1 MSMDYGPN
9 AGHPVQV
16 HQGHNHIH
24 NQVMANHGQ
33 MGVQPNHDCYDDEE
47 DDQGLR
53 SPLSDE
59 EPENVDDISQQ
70 QQQQQQQQGN
80 NNPQNT
86 QNTNNNNSQSG
97 NGKSNSSAN
106 DRVKRPMNAFMVW
119 SRGQRRKM
127 AQENPK
133 MHNSEIS
140 KRLGAE
146 WKLLTEAEKRPF
158 IDEAKRLRAVHLKEH
173 PDYKYRPRRKTK
185 TLMKRDKFGHV
196 GLPGSIIGPNG
207 APPVQR
213 TVAQGIDPYAHMNGY
228 MSNAAAAH
236 YMMPDH
242 LAMHAAY
249 GQHPGLPPSPPN
261 GLGNPNHF
269 QSRYDQMAASLYLQP
284 PNAVSAAQVAASNY
298 SNPVSVHAG
307 YGSMYNQH
315 VASNNAAAAAIHHPH
330 HIQQVS
336 PVSLKLEHNSPT
348 SANPHQ
354 QQTSPNDWQRAAAA
368 AAAAGKMNYPGAELR
383 DMISMYLPPGADA
396 SAVDQQRQLLTAHLQ
411 QQQQQQQQQQN
422 QQQQPQH
429 HLQQQQPG
437 NPAASAAHHYMHHMN
452 PHGPAPLPLAHM

>member
-1 MSMDYGPN
+1 MMSMDYG
-9 AGHPVQV
+9 AGPVP
-16 HQGHNHIH
+16 
-24 NQVMANHGQ
+24 NQVMHH
-33 MGVQPNHDCYDDEE
+33 PNDCSPHYGEE
-47 DDQGLR
+47 DDEDIR
-53 SPLSDE
+53 SPLSE
-59 EPENVDDISQQ
+59 DDT
-70 QQQQQQQQGN
+70 GN
-80 NNPQNT
+80 LDDMNPQNANSVS
-86 QNTNNNNSQSG
+86 QNSNGSNNQHGQQTAGGNKSG
-97 NGKSNSSAN
+97 SGAANN

-196 GLPGSIIGPNG
+196 GLPGGIMAPTG

-213 TVAQGIDPYAHMNGY
+213 TVAQGIDPYSHMNGY

-249 GQHPGLPPSPPN
+249 GQHPGLPPSPSN
-261 GLGNPNHF
+261 ALANSGHF
-269 QSRYDQMAASLYLQP
+269 PSRYDQMAASLYLQP
-284 PNAVSAAQVAASNY
+284 PNPVTAAPTNYTNPASAV
-298 SNPVSVHAG
+298 PTG
-307 YGSMYNQH
+307 YGSMYQQH
-315 VASNNAAAAAIHHPH
+315 IASNAAAMHHPH
-330 HIQQVS
+330 HLQQVS
-336 PVSLKLEHNSPT
+336 PVSVKLEHNSPT
-348 SANPHQ
+348 GNNNPHQ

-368 AAAAGKMNYPGAELR
+368 AAATKMNYPGSGAELR
-383 DMISMYLPPGADA
+383 DMISMYLPPGADT

-411 QQQQQQQQQQN
+411 QQQQQHHQQQGATN
-422 QQQQPQH
+422 
-429 HLQQQQPG
+429 
-437 NPAASAAHHYMHHMN
+437 AAHHYMQQMN
-452 PHGPAPLPLAHM
+452 PHGTPLPLTHM